1 MWFLFCQAQSFS
13 ELARMNSVQISDTL
27 SELGAVFQVGMS
39 FVPKVQTQSIWM
51 NHQAEE
57 AAELTSSSPTT
68 VRTGSETFP
77 SLQIMWKAKATDLF
91 FLKVKG
97 EHGDLKTAGFV
108 HSQKDWR
115 KKDSHV
121 VVIGVHLTRKQGE

>member
-1 MWFLFCQAQSFS
+1 
-13 ELARMNSVQISDTL
+13 MNSVQISDTL

-68 VRTGSETFP
+68 VRTGSETFT
-77 SLQIMWKAKATDLF
+77 SLQIMCDSLF
-91 FLKVKG
+91 FLKVKD
-97 EHGDLKTAGFV
+97 EHGDLKAAGFV

-115 KKDSHV
+115 KKDSYV